1 MKQFN
6 KYNYKVLALTFIV
19 SLFVFACTEDDLI
32 DPTGDFTYEVSA
44 ENPLLVAFEAT
55 ATDGITLAWD
65 FGDGG
70 ASIAMRPEHTYSAGG
85 TYTVTM
91 TIFGEEGSSPA
102 EVSKSV
108 TVVEN
113 PTASFSYEVNEKEVS
128 FTSTTTATVSLSW
141 DFGDGG
147 TSTEANPTYTYADYG
162 DYTVTLTA
170 NGAAGS
176 TPAVVEKTVSVTEEV
191 KVFEPVTVENADFAL
206 PGSGKQQNWSAVPG
220 WASDSGASDSGVEA
234 GGWWDTVSDNYR
246 GYMKSSDPSVY
257 NLTDHTIAEGEEILL
272 NVDAFDIWNGPK
284 FTATLYY
291 NSGDGVRN
299 VIATQTFNLVA
310 SQWNA
315 IELSATATAE
325 SVGAKLGIEIST
337 QSGDGGDGWTG
348 FDDIQLFVK

>member
-1 MKQFN
+1 MKKIKNNSMRITTVFLLL
-6 KYNYKVLALTFIV
+6 VF
-19 SLFVFACTEDDLI
+19 FVVACTKEDLV
-32 DPTGDFTYEVSA
+32 DPTGDFTYEINS
-44 ENPLLVAFEAT
+44 ENPMLVSFEAT
-55 ATDGITLAWD
+55 ATNGITLAWD

-70 ASIAMRPEHTYSAGG
+70 SSIAKSPEHTYSAGG

-113 PTASFSYEVNEKEVS
+113 PSAAFSYEVNEKEVS

-141 DFGDGG
+141 DFGDGE
-147 TSTEANPTYTYADYG
+147 TSTEANPVHTYADYG
-162 DYTVTLTA
+162 NYTVTLTA
-170 NGAAGS
+170 IGAEGS
-176 TPAVVEKTVSVTEEV
+176 TSAVVEKTVSITEEV
-191 KVFEPVTVENADFAL
+191 KTFEPVTVENANFEL
-206 PGSGKQQNWSAVPG
+206 PGSGKQQNWSGVPG
-220 WASDSGASDSGVEA
+220 WASDSEASDSGVEA
-234 GGWWDTVSDNYR
+234 GGWWDSVSDNYR

-315 IELSATATAE
+315 IELSATATSE
-325 SVGAKLGIEIST
+325 SVGANLGIEISV

-348 FDDIQLFVK
+348 FDNVQLFVK